1 MRMRLQGRHRGAR
14 RLHGR
19 RGLAGI
25 ALAGCTALYAAL
37 LPALAAAA
45 TPAQPGAAK
54 AARPAPEPP
63 VLVYAAASLQE
74 SLDAVA
80 AAWTAR
86 SGQAVKI
93 SYAGSGTLA
102 RQIDRGAPA
111 DVFFSADR
119 AWMDWLTERGRIAPD
134 SRRDLLG
141 NTLVL
146 VAPAATARQ
155 ALPLTAD
162 GLRHALGADGR
173 LAMADTGGVP
183 AGRYGKESLQT
194 LGLWPAVSGRLAEA
208 DDVRG
213 ALAFV
218 ARGEAPLGLVYATDA
233 RVERRVRVVA
243 RLPARS
249 HAAIVYPVARVRAA
263 PTQRSAGFLQFLGG
277 AEAGRLFSGAG
288 FRRLASPTP
297 PATAERAAPAPGG

>member
-1 MRMRLQGRHRGAR
+1 MRLHGRHHGAR

-19 RGLAGI
+19 RGLAAI
-25 ALAGCTALYAAL
+25 ALAGCAAL
-37 LPALAAAA
+37 LPALASAA
-45 TPAQPGAAK
+45 TPAQPGAAR
-54 AARPAPEPP
+54 AARPAPEP

-74 SLDAVA
+74 SLDAAA

-102 RQIDRGAPA
+102 RQIDQGAPA

-119 AWMDWLTERGRIAPD
+119 AWMDWLDQRGKIDPG

-155 ALPLTAD
+155 AVPLTAD
-162 GLRHALGADGR
+162 GLRRALGADGR

-233 RVERRVRVVA
+233 RVEPRVRVVA

-263 PTQRSAGFLQFLGG
+263 PAQRSAGFLQFLGS

-288 FRRLASPTP
+288 FRRLATRT
-297 PATAERAAPAPGG
+297 PATTPAPAVRAAAPARGG